1 MIPRI
6 VRPWTESQVSEGN
19 EKATP
24 LPREGGEGGRGER
37 SVPQLRC
44 VAIHQPYGQVESISG
59 ATLLPF
65 LSSTFRDIDLS
76 YLSYISRNV
85 ILVWLSI

>member
-1 MIPRI
+1 MKKLHHCR
-6 VRPWTESQVSEGN
+6 VRVVKGAGENEASPSSDERLQRLCTVRSE
-19 EKATP
+19 
-24 LPREGGEGGRGER
+24 
-37 SVPQLRC
+37 C